1 MEKNTESEKKVTS
14 INNRKSLLFKGHAK
28 NGNEKV
34 PESSL
39 QLQLKELK
47 EINVRLENSVVQDTV
62 ILDEVV
68 VRNAKFMSIVAHDLR
83 NPFNSI
89 IGILDILAENID
101 NYRKDEIEELIH
113 IASGSAINAYKLLE
127 NLLDWSAAQNK
138 EKSFN
143 PVKINLRE
151 LILSE
156 IDSFSISASQKQ
168 VALDQSIFQD
178 IYLTADIQMV
188 KTIFRNLISNAIK
201 YSNQGGIIFISA
213 TESNQFVEI
222 EVMDNGI
229 GMTENTLRKL
239 FKMEEFHSTLGTDN
253 EHGTG
258 LGLLFC
264 KEFIEMHG
272 GKIWAESKPGKWTKF
287 KFTLPH
293 YI

>member
-1 MEKNTESEKKVTS
+1 MENNSNSEKKVATIHNGILPKPNGHEVIDDEKIHEPNLKLR
-14 INNRKSLLFKGHAK
+14 IN
-28 NGNEKV
+28 
-34 PESSL
+34 
-39 QLQLKELK
+39 ELK
-47 EINVRLENSVVQDTV
+47 EINANLESRLEKDNDKLDRV
-62 ILDEVV
+62 IE
-68 VRNAKFMSIVAHDLR
+68 RNAKFLSILAHDLR

-89 IGILDILAENID
+89 IGILDILGENID
-101 NYRKDEIEELIH
+101 NYQKNEIEELIH
-113 IASGSAINAYKLLE
+113 IASGSAINTYNLLE
-127 NLLDWSAAQNK
+127 NLLAWSAAQTK
-138 EKSFN
+138 EKNFD

-156 IDSFSISASQKQ
+156 IESFRLSASQKL
-168 VALDQSIFQD
+168 VSIDHSIFQD

-188 KTIFRNLISNAIK
+188 LTILRNLISNAIK
-201 YSNQGGIIFISA
+201 YSNQGGIILLSA
-213 TESNQFVEI
+213 TEGHQFIEI

-229 GMTENTLRKL
+229 GMTGNTLNKL
-239 FKMEEFHSTLGTDN
+239 FKIDEFHSTLGTDN

-264 KEFIEMHG
+264 KEFVEMHG

>member
-1 MEKNTESEKKVTS
+1 MENNSKSEKKVTTIHNS
-14 INNRKSLLFKGHAK
+14 NSPML
-28 NGNEKV
+28 NGPVKIGDKKI
-34 PESSL
+34 PENSL
-39 QLQLKELK
+39 QQRLNELK
-47 EINVRLENSVVQDTV
+47 KINVRLENRLEQDNNTLNQVVEQ
-62 ILDEVV
+62 
-68 VRNAKFMSIVAHDLR
+68 NAKFLSIVAHDLR

-101 NYRKDEIEELIH
+101 NYQKDEIEELIH
-113 IASGSAINAYKLLE
+113 VASGSAINTYKLLE
-127 NLLDWSAAQNK
+127 NLLAWSAAQNK
-138 EKSFN
+138 EKSFD

-156 IDSFSISASQKQ
+156 IDSFSIAASQKQ
-168 VALDQSIFQD
+168 VSVDHSIFQD

-201 YSNQGGIIFISA
+201 YSNQGGIILISA
-213 TESNQFVEI
+213 TEGHQFIEI

-229 GMTENTLRKL
+229 GITENTLKKL
-239 FKMEEFHSTLGTDN
+239 FKMDAFHSTIGTNN
-253 EHGTG
+253 EQGTG

-264 KEFIEMHG
+264 KEFVEMHG

-293 YI
+293 YL

>member
-1 MEKNTESEKKVTS
+1 MENNSKSENKDTTV
-14 INNRKSLLFKGHAK
+14 NNRNMRTITGRVNTNNK
-28 NGNEKV
+28 ET
-34 PESSL
+34 PENNL
-39 QLQLKELK
+39 QLRLKELK
-47 EINVRLENSVVQDTV
+47 EINVGLENRVMHDND
-62 ILDEVV
+62 ILNEVV
-68 VRNAKFMSIVAHDLR
+68 ARNAKFMSIVAHDLR
-83 NPFNSI
+83 SPFNSI
-89 IGILDILAENID
+89 IGILDILAGNID
-101 NYRKDEIEELIH
+101 KYRKDEIEELIH
-113 IASGSAINAYKLLE
+113 IASSSAINTYKLLE
-127 NLLDWSAAQNK
+127 NLLDWSVVQNK

-156 IDSFSISASQKQ
+156 LDSFNILASQKHI
-168 VALDQSIFQD
+168 VLDQSVFQD

-213 TESNQFVEI
+213 TEGNQFVEI

-229 GMTENTLRKL
+229 GMTENALGKL
-239 FKMEEFHSTLGTDN
+239 FKMDEFHSTIGTDN

-264 KEFIEMHG
+264 KEFVEMHG
-272 GKIWAESKPGKWTKF
+272 GKIWAESKPGKWSKF